1 MIAYRP
7 YAFVPIRSP
16 QLPRPLRRFG
26 AAFPLAVAEHYL
38 SLHVP
43 PGGTVAD
50 PLAYPF
56 SAADAA
62 ERSGRRAV
70 GASEDSLAEWARRT
84 VRGAPREAEALAA
97 LERVGD
103 SVRAGGVPH
112 RAAMRELYTGKCGT
126 CHAPVVIEAL
136 IWERDVR
143 ARTRRA
149 YRCGVC
155 ARDGRSLLFET
166 TADDRQPFPIA
177 DAPGPGFQALVDRFG
192 EDRRLGERVAM
203 LYTPRNL
210 QALMATVDAV
220 DSAAEGPA
228 RALLRLALVEVI
240 VCGSADGAP
249 LVIERGRPHR
259 GPRTRRRRE
268 VNVWLEYERTVRD
281 LAAWLEADGPA
292 RARRNA
298 AAGTAAEVR
307 ADLVLFAGPTE
318 DLLGDWADVASV
330 ICLGARPRAQARP
343 TPRSDPAGERST
355 RHVPGIEEART
366 APSEV
371 AVGAGVSPG
380 RGNAGTRDALL
391 STVRAALAEGRARSR
406 EGAPAAVY
414 VAPAETAALAACALA
429 AAGAGYE
436 LDGIGYQPD
445 ALDPAQGSGNASA
458 AILSFRPVASEAGP
472 AFVDRQAVRD
482 AMHKGI
488 AAAIAARGEPVG
500 PDRAGVAALEVLG
513 SEGILPGLLS
523 DEGVSPVERF
533 IAHLADALDVPGR
546 SGLRRV
552 GEDGRVAYALPDP
565 DAEADPLDDRVEWAV
580 WGLLSAAQDDDTPGF
595 LRRAYAMFPGVLT
608 PERDLVERCLASY
621 GVRGGDGRWELR
633 PEDAQG
639 RRRVGRAAVV
649 AGLADAGARL
659 GFEVAVGR
667 EFAGRPPPSPSGG
680 ARPLAVVGRPD
691 PAALG
696 RVIEAPPVVA
706 EALDCVWYGRGGL
719 VFVWQVEWTA
729 RLNRSIAMLG
739 EAIRDDSRTFR
750 FLVVADLRHDLLAYK
765 LHRSR
770 RLKELVAR
778 RAWRFVGWE
787 AIRRLAGSSCA
798 SLADLEPILGLRT
811 AWEQP
816 RHQTVFHW

>member
-26 AAFPLAVAEHYL
+26 AAFPLAVAEHYV

-84 VRGAPREAEALAA
+84 VRDAPREAGTLAA

-103 SVRAGGVPH
+103 SVRAGVPH
-112 RAAMRELYTGKCGT
+112 RAAMRELYTGHCGT
-126 CHAPVVIEAL
+126 CHAPVVIEAF
-136 IWERDVR
+136 IRERGAR
-143 ARTRRA
+143 ARTKRA

-192 EDRRLGERVAM
+192 EDRQLGERVAM

-220 DSAAEGPA
+220 ESAAEGPE

-249 LVIERGRPHR
+249 LVIERGRAHR
-259 GPRTRRRRE
+259 RPRNRRRRE
-268 VNVWLEYERTVRD
+268 VNVWLEYERTVRE
-281 LAAWLEADGPA
+281 LAAWLEADGPS
-292 RARRNA
+292 RARWNA
-298 AAGTAAEVR
+298 AAGTAPEVR

-330 ICLGARPRAQARP
+330 ICLGARPRRAPARP
-343 TPRSDPAGERST
+343 TPRSDPAGQRST
-355 RHVPGIEEART
+355 RYGPAIEGAAT
-366 APSEV
+366 APCDV
-371 AVGAGVSPG
+371 AVGAGVG
-380 RGNAGTRDALL
+380 RGHGNAGTRDALL

-445 ALDPAQGSGNASA
+445 ALDPRQGSGNASA
-458 AILSFRPVASEAGP
+458 AILSFRPVAPEPGP

-500 PDRAGVAALEVLG
+500 TDRAGVAALEVLG
-513 SEGILPGLLS
+513 SERILPGLLS

-533 IAHLADALDVPGR
+533 IAHLGDALEAPGR

-552 GEDGRVAYALPDP
+552 EEDGRVAYALPDP
-565 DAEADPLDDRVEWAV
+565 GAGADPLDDRVEWAV
-580 WGLLSAAQDDDTPGF
+580 WGLLSAAQGDDTPGF

-639 RRRVGRAAVV
+639 RRQVGRAAVV

-667 EFAGRPPPSPSGG
+667 EFAGRPLPSPSGG
-680 ARPLAVVGRPD
+680 TRPVAVVRRRD

-696 RVIEAPPVVA
+696 RVIEAPAVVA
-706 EALDCVWYGRGGL
+706 EALDCVWHGRGGL
-719 VFVWQVEWTA
+719 VFVWQVDWTA

-750 FLVVADLRHDLLAYK
+750 FLVVDDLRHDLIAYK

-778 RAWRFVGWE
+778 RGWRFVGWE

-811 AWEQP
+811 ALEQP
-816 RHQTVFHW
+816 RYQTVFHW